1 MLVKKMLRTAWQYKA
16 QFISMVLMVMLGVG
30 MFVGFNMEW
39 ASIEEN
45 MFSFFEDSKFA
56 DYRLVSEKGYSEDDL
71 GKIAA
76 LDGVEAASRFL
87 SVNVDVKDTGG
98 DSVALA
104 VTTDPAVSSFV
115 LISGEAYDGS
125 SADGIWLSD
134 RYAEENGVS
143 VGDTVTFV
151 YRNTE
156 ISGKVKGLIKAA
168 EQMIC
173 VRDKTQLMPDFA
185 THGFAYISPVMYEKA
200 LGFAY
205 YPQIN
210 VISSL
215 EKDDF
220 SEKVNKALGQTT
232 VILTKDETLSYSQA
246 EGEVSEGKAMGSI
259 LPALFLLIGL
269 LTMVTTMH
277 RLTAK
282 EKTQIGTLK
291 ALGFHDSRITRHY
304 TSFAFFVAALGTALG
319 IGMGYGVA
327 WIIMNPNGMMGTY
340 LDLPKWKLAFPAFCA
355 VAVALIIATLTLIG
369 FLSVRR
375 MLVGTAA
382 DALRPYTPK
391 KMKPMLIERTKF
403 FHKLSFGTRW
413 NMRDIVRHKAR
424 TAMSLVGIV
433 GCTILILASFG
444 MKDTMNAFLDMYY
457 DNGLNYSS
465 RIFLSET
472 ATDAEK
478 QEIIDKYK
486 GDFGGSVS
494 VQLDEKTVSLD
505 IYDITHDKI
514 RIMDENTDKIE
525 IGDDGA
531 YICMRLAEEFGLG
544 VGDTFTVSPFGTSDT
559 YKLRVAG
566 IFRSVSENVI
576 ISDKYASE
584 LNLPYTVDSVYTD
597 TEKSDIALSDVIK
610 SVQSKQMIMDSF
622 EAFLSIMDTMIYL
635 LVGGALLLGII
646 VLYNLG
652 TMSYTERYREMA
664 TLKVI
669 GFRDKKIGRLLSGQN
684 LALSVVGIIIGI
696 PLGALTLSY
705 LLKTLASEYEMKMAI
720 GAGSYIF
727 TVILTVGMSLL
738 VSLMVARKNKNIDM
752 VEALKGQE

>member
-215 EKDDF
+215 EKEDF

-232 VILTKDETLSYSQA
+232 VILTKDESLSYSQA

-304 TSFAFFVAALGTALG
+304 TSFAFFVAVLGTALG

-340 LDLPKWKLAFPAFCA
+340 LDLPKWKLVFPAFCA
-355 VAVALIIATLTLIG
+355 VAVALIIAALTLIG

-544 VGDTFTVSPFGTSDT
+544 IGDTFTVSPFGTSDT
-559 YKLRVAG
+559 YKLKVAG

-576 ISDKYASE
+576 ISDKYAAE

-664 TLKVI
+664 TLKVV

-727 TVILTVGMSLL
+727 TVILTVVMSLL

>member
-304 TSFAFFVAALGTALG
+304 TSFAFFVAVLGTALG

-340 LDLPKWKLAFPAFCA
+340 LDLPKWKLVFPAFCA
-355 VAVALIIATLTLIG
+355 VAVALIIAALTLIG

-544 VGDTFTVSPFGTSDT
+544 IGDTFTVSPFGTSDT
-559 YKLRVAG
+559 YKLKVAG

-664 TLKVI
+664 TLKVV

>member
-104 VTTDPAVSSFV
+104 VTTDPVVSSFV
-115 LISGEAYDGS
+115 LISGEAYDGR

-215 EKDDF
+215 EKEDF

-304 TSFAFFVAALGTALG
+304 TSFAFFVAVLGTALG

-340 LDLPKWKLAFPAFCA
+340 LDLPKWKLVFPAFCA
-355 VAVALIIATLTLIG
+355 VAVALIIAALTLIG

-525 IGDDGA
+525 IGDGGA

-559 YKLRVAG
+559 YKLKVAG

-664 TLKVI
+664 TLKVV

>member
-205 YPQIN
+205 YPQMN

-340 LDLPKWKLAFPAFCA
+340 LDLPKWKLVFPAFCA
-355 VAVALIIATLTLIG
+355 VAVALIIAALTLIG

-525 IGDDGA
+525 IGDGGA

-559 YKLRVAG
+559 YKLKVAG

-664 TLKVI
+664 TLKVV

>member
-246 EGEVSEGKAMGSI
+246 EGEVSEGKVMGSI

-304 TSFAFFVAALGTALG
+304 TSFAFFVAVLGTALG

-340 LDLPKWKLAFPAFCA
+340 LDLPKWKLVFPAFCA
-355 VAVALIIATLTLIG
+355 VAVALIIVTLTLIG

-559 YKLRVAG
+559 YKLKVAG

-664 TLKVI
+664 TLKVV

>member
-215 EKDDF
+215 EKEDF

-232 VILTKDETLSYSQA
+232 VILTKDETISYSQA

-304 TSFAFFVAALGTALG
+304 TSFAFFVAVLGTALG

-340 LDLPKWKLAFPAFCA
+340 LDLPKWKLVFPAFCA
-355 VAVALIIATLTLIG
+355 VAVALIIAALTLIG

-544 VGDTFTVSPFGTSDT
+544 IGDTFTVSPFGTSDT
-559 YKLRVAG
+559 YKLKVAG

-664 TLKVI
+664 TLKVV

>member
-559 YKLRVAG
+559 YKLKVAG

>member
-76 LDGVEAASRFL
+76 LDGVKAASRFL

-104 VTTDPAVSSFV
+104 VTTDPVVSSFV

-215 EKDDF
+215 EKEDF

-232 VILTKDETLSYSQA
+232 VILAKDETLSYSQA

-304 TSFAFFVAALGTALG
+304 TSFAFFVAVLGTALG

-340 LDLPKWKLAFPAFCA
+340 LDLPKWKLVFPAFCA
-355 VAVALIIATLTLIG
+355 VAVALIIAALTLIG

-525 IGDDGA
+525 IGDGGA

-559 YKLRVAG
+559 YKLKVAG

-664 TLKVI
+664 TLKVV

>member
-1 MLVKKMLRTAWQYKA
+1 
-16 QFISMVLMVMLGVG
+16 
-30 MFVGFNMEW
+30 
-39 ASIEEN
+39 
-45 MFSFFEDSKFA
+45 
-56 DYRLVSEKGYSEDDL
+56 
-71 GKIAA
+71 
-76 LDGVEAASRFL
+76 
-87 SVNVDVKDTGG
+87 
-98 DSVALA
+98 
-104 VTTDPAVSSFV
+104 
-115 LISGEAYDGS
+115 
-125 SADGIWLSD
+125 
-134 RYAEENGVS
+134 
-143 VGDTVTFV
+143 
-151 YRNTE
+151 
-156 ISGKVKGLIKAA
+156 
-168 EQMIC
+168 
-173 VRDKTQLMPDFA
+173 
-185 THGFAYISPVMYEKA
+185 
-200 LGFAY
+200 
-205 YPQIN
+205 
-210 VISSL
+210 
-215 EKDDF
+215 
-220 SEKVNKALGQTT
+220 
-232 VILTKDETLSYSQA
+232 
-246 EGEVSEGKAMGSI
+246 
-259 LPALFLLIGL
+259 
-269 LTMVTTMH
+269 
-277 RLTAK
+277 
-282 EKTQIGTLK
+282 
-291 ALGFHDSRITRHY
+291 
-304 TSFAFFVAALGTALG
+304 
-319 IGMGYGVA
+319 
-327 WIIMNPNGMMGTY
+327 
-340 LDLPKWKLAFPAFCA
+340 
-355 VAVALIIATLTLIG
+355 
-369 FLSVRR
+369 

-478 QEIIDKYK
+478 QEIIDTYK

-525 IGDDGA
+525 IGDGGA

-544 VGDTFTVSPFGTSDT
+544 IGDTFTVSPFGTSDT
-559 YKLRVAG
+559 YKLKVAG

-652 TMSYTERYREMA
+652 AMSYTERYREMA
-664 TLKVI
+664 TLKVV

>member
-304 TSFAFFVAALGTALG
+304 TSFAFFVAVLGTALG

-340 LDLPKWKLAFPAFCA
+340 LDLPKWKLVFPAFCA
-355 VAVALIIATLTLIG
+355 VAVALIIAALTLIG

-525 IGDDGA
+525 IGDGGA

-559 YKLRVAG
+559 YKLKVAG

>member
-304 TSFAFFVAALGTALG
+304 TSFAFFVAVLGTALG

-340 LDLPKWKLAFPAFCA
+340 LDLPKWKLVFPAFCA
-355 VAVALIIATLTLIG
+355 VAVALIIAALTLIG

-525 IGDDGA
+525 IGDGGA

-544 VGDTFTVSPFGTSDT
+544 VGDIFTVSPFGTSDT
-559 YKLRVAG
+559 YKLKVAG

-597 TEKSDIALSDVIK
+597 TEKSDIALSNVIK

-664 TLKVI
+664 TLKVV

>member
-104 VTTDPAVSSFV
+104 VTTDPVVSSFV

-304 TSFAFFVAALGTALG
+304 TSFAFFVAVLGTALG

-340 LDLPKWKLAFPAFCA
+340 LDLPKWKLVFPAFCA
-355 VAVALIIATLTLIG
+355 VAVALIIAALTLIG

-525 IGDDGA
+525 IGDGGA

-559 YKLRVAG
+559 YKLKVAG

-664 TLKVI
+664 TLKVV